1 MLRLMLSTTPPGTLA
16 PTQIMTHDEKEVPDD
31 EKEMPPEDG
40 TFIMKHL
47 HLLAEEPGDKKPA
60 KHAAKMVVARNVLA
74 SMFAALRRL
83 MRAGT
88 LESDAAEDSLSQ
100 PAKPTQQQLSLYEVE
115 WGGFLTNHLSHGC
128 WALRQ
133 LDAPATLL
141 QRYTELYS
149 PRLMP
154 LSEDPLQAI
163 SESDVV
169 ALRGA
174 RVNFAAQFAFFM
186 KQIAETSADRTLM
199 RWLPELLLGLAGAA
213 MHPIIHLA
221 VGLRERADWLIAEG
235 LAYLNHSHL
244 ATVACASRGTG
255 ASSSGLADANADGAT
270 FVEHALSRQPSAAV
284 VASGRFQRAM
294 AGLLHDAD
302 SVGALRAAVQQG
314 PLRGLE
320 EGNMLDVS
328 VRFFVGQGCNDYFLL
343 HAVTAS
349 WGLGV
354 VLGSARLLPEQT
366 KREAV
371 CALAVTIAAAMWIQ
385 GVKDS
390 DVLHQ
395 QKVADPVAALTVAR
409 EHIASLNTE
418 NEPRNEHVY
427 KLVAIVADRLEQLAQ
442 QRPLLNNAI
451 TADLV
456 DAISIVTSGNF
467 TGRGIGER
475 PTSKV
480 DLGKASAA
488 MHQLV

>member
-1 MLRLMLSTTPPGTLA
+1 MENRQGKVGTTPPRLHRHAGICTSVA
-16 PTQIMTHDEKEVPDD
+16 NRSMTKELTKDD
-31 EKEMPPEDG
+31 
-40 TFIMKHL
+40 
-47 HLLAEEPGDKKPA
+47 
-60 KHAAKMVVARNVLA
+60 
-74 SMFAALRRL
+74 
-83 MRAGT
+83 
-88 LESDAAEDSLSQ
+88 SQ
-100 PAKPTQQQLSLYEVE
+100 PSKPTQQQLSLYEVE

-141 QRYTELYS
+141 RRYTELYT

-186 KQIAETSADRTLM
+186 KQIAETSADKTLI

-244 ATVACASRGTG
+244 ATVACGTG

-270 FVEHALSRQPSAAV
+270 FVEHALLRQPSAAV

-314 PLRGLE
+314 PLRGFV

-328 VRFFVGQGCNDYFLL
+328 VRFFVGQGCNDYFIL

-371 CALAVTIAAAMWIQ
+371 GALAVAIAAAMWIQ

-409 EHIASLNTE
+409 ERIASLNTE

-427 KLVAIVADRLEQLAQ
+427 KLVAIAVDRLEQLAQ
-442 QRPLLNNAI
+442 QNSSLNNAI

-456 DAISIVTSGNF
+456 DAISIVTSGDF